1 MNAKEPLAEEIL
13 KLLIHQALDKTDD
26 LYDYN
31 SPEWHAFIKGVKF
44 MEAKSKE
51 EAEEKIDIESMCMSI
66 LKKYGL
72 ESESLIGGQQTL
84 ALMVECVEA
93 AFGKEGEG

>member
-1 MNAKEPLAEEIL
+1 MTAKEIIEIINIWETNRGLILTNKDKIRLAR
-13 KLLIHQALDKTDD
+13 LI
-26 LYDYN
+26 
-31 SPEWHAFIKGVKF
+31 
-44 MEAKSKE
+44 EAKSKE